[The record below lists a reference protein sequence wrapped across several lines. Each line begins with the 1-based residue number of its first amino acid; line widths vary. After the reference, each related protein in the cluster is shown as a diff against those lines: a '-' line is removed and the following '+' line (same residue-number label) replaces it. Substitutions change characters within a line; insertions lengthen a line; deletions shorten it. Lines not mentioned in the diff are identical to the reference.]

1 MIERAGYPT
10 VASAMDRE
18 LVAAKL
24 EREVEP
30 QAMSIRAANA
40 K

>member
-1 MIERAGYPT
+1 MIERAGHPT
-10 VASAMDRE
+10 VAAAIDRE
-18 LVAAKL
+18 LVAATL

-30 QAMSIRAANA
+30 QALSIRAANA